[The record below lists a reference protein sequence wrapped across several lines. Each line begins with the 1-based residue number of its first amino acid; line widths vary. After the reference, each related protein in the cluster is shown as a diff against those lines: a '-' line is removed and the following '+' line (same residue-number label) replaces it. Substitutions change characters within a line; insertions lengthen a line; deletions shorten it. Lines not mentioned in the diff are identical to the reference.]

1 MGIVYVRMRHTV
13 AFIFFFSEKVGWL
26 LGKVMELLTRGESGT
41 CHSSG
46 SKYMDSF
53 CIIF

>member
-26 LGKVMELLTRGESGT
+26 LGKVMELLTRGESGRIW
-41 CHSSG
+41 
-46 SKYMDSF
+46 DWLRVAA
-53 CIIF
+53 